1 MHTLDPVN
9 YATQLKTV
17 MQKLQPTSVRRQQQR
32 KIHISQDLH
41 NCPFVFVRNDAV
53 KKPLQSPYDGPFKV
67 LQRTDKHFTLDI
79 AGKEKTISLDRLKTA
94 YMDDT
99 PPFTDDT
106 TATNDTKPQQSTST
120 TLTPVTTK
128 TTQRVTRSGRHVH
141 WPKKLAE
148 YRSLP

>member
-1 MHTLDPVN
+1 M
-9 YATQLKTV
+9 
-17 MQKLQPTSVRRQQQR
+17 
-32 KIHISQDLH
+32 
-41 NCPFVFVRNDAV
+41 RNDAV

-67 LQRTDKHFTLDI
+67 LKRTDKHFTLDI
-79 AGKEKTISLDRLKTA
+79 AGKKTISLDRLKTA

-120 TLTPVTTK
+120 TPVTTK